1 MIITATA
8 KRYAKAL
15 FELALEN
22 HRVDSVLGEFESFL
36 KHITGNSEL
45 HSLLNYPNDLNREKL
60 ISKLFRDQYSP
71 LFFNFLL
78 VVLKNKR
85 ADMLH
90 QIFLAYRELNDRA
103 QNRVRANV
111 ITALPLAD
119 EALRE
124 VMQAISSYKATNVVI
139 ENIVDESI
147 IGGII
152 IEMDGQEYNAS
163 LAEHFK
169 KLKLFITQN

>member
-1 MIITATA
+1 MIITSTA

-15 FELALEN
+15 FELAQEN
-22 HRVDSVLGEFESFL
+22 RLVDSILGEFESFL
-36 KHITGNSEL
+36 RQIESSSEL
-45 HSLLNYPNDLNREKL
+45 HSLLKYPNDLHREKL
-60 ISKLFRDQYSP
+60 VSELFRDQYSP

-85 ADMLH
+85 ADMLQ

-111 ITALPLAD
+111 ITALPLTD

-124 VMQAISSYKATNVVI
+124 LMQTISSYKAANVVI
-139 ENIVDESI
+139 ENTVDKSI

-169 KLKLFITQN
+169 KLKLSITKN